1 MKLCVVLL
9 TLPMVVFGAM
19 CNNGGAK
26 PGAPNENPI
35 LENFDSEVV
44 ASTDHGKRVLIKSGD
59 DMEMTVL
66 HMYGDDP
73 YEWGKAHGTL
83 MRKEIEEFIPKV
95 KEYVSL
101 QILNDT
107 KLSWAVELGVDAAL
121 DLSYEVT
128 KKYTPSYVMKEIQG
142 IADGSG
148 VHANDIRRVMWLGE
162 LTRGSC
168 SMFGAWVRRSLHLSL
183 SFQQH
188 HKTRTGKCH
197 KRFKRRTSTSTQSL
211 GLGHGRTV
219 SRLSLDHRVS
229 SHGRFGVQHVCESRI
244 RGMDRFDYGNE
255 SKWFECE

>member
-9 TLPMVVFGAM
+9 TVPMIVFGAM

-26 PGAPNENPI
+26 PGGPNENPI

-73 YEWGKAHGTL
+73 YEWGKAHGML
-83 MRKEIEEFIPKV
+83 MKKEIEEFIPKV

-107 KLSWAVELGVDAAL
+107 KLSRAVELGVDAAL

-168 SMFGAWVRRSLHLSL
+168 SMFGAWVRRSLSLSVSL
-183 SFQQH
+183 SFHQH
-188 HKTRTGKCH
+188 YIKHIHREMPRENQETVIYFNSEPWIGTRK
-197 KRFKRRTSTSTQSL
+197 
-211 GLGHGRTV
+211 
-219 SRLSLDHRVS
+219 
-229 SHGRFGVQHVCESRI
+229 
-244 RGMDRFDYGNE
+244 DRFE
-255 SKWFECE
+255 TIT